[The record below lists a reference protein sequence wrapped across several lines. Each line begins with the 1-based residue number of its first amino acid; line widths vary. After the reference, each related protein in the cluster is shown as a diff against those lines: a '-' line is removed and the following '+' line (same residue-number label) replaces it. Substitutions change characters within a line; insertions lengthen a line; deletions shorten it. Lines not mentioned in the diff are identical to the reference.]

1 MCSTQA
7 AAFDEVAAHY
17 GLPTVSLWRAIREA
31 VLRNESDFQL
41 TSLYRECMHPAPLGH
56 ALIAQLL
63 VSVVSRAV
71 AARKATGE
79 LHVSCGAK
87 NGTGPLP
94 PLPAPF
100 LKANKDHKP
109 SAEAI
114 CTTAEGDLSDW
125 VAGGN
130 WRWVNEGGGT
140 KEHHRRVGWV
150 SSRVNTSAVHL
161 CAPASR
167 WGAGGGG
174 GRGGTWNV
182 AHLLSYTGQMGS
194 VEASCSGGCSC
205 TSQARYVDRWIVGY
219 DALRDLHATMLRC
232 DTRTVCDTGDARLA
246 NATARWIASHVV
258 NGRNLQRRL
267 HTCTHAV
274 WR

>member
-79 LHVSCGAK
+79 LHVSCGAR

-130 WRWVNEGGGT
+130 WRWVNEGGGPRIIT
-140 KEHHRRVGWV
+140 GEWAG
-150 SSRVNTSAVHL
+150 SR
-161 CAPASR
+161 
-167 WGAGGGG
+167 
-174 GRGGTWNV
+174 
-182 AHLLSYTGQMGS
+182 
-194 VEASCSGGCSC
+194 
-205 TSQARYVDRWIVGY
+205 
-219 DALRDLHATMLRC
+219 HA
-232 DTRTVCDTGDARLA
+232 
-246 NATARWIASHVV
+246 
-258 NGRNLQRRL
+258 
-267 HTCTHAV
+267 
-274 WR
+274 